1 MKEHDKD
8 PKFNVTEVQA
18 IEWLFRGGLTLEH
31 IWDSFSSRPTSILAK
46 ALRKFR
52 PTHVYLEIGTNELKT
67 ATHNEA
73 CAIQAYISDCVQW
86 VLSRGVKCVILRKI
100 LHRLPD
106 LRNIPHTAKYDQGLV
121 PAQFEENRQLVACGL
136 QRSLP
141 TAAILWA
148 HLQLEGANRFICDDG
163 VHLNIKGLK
172 IFYFSVRGAIL
183 RMKKS

>member
-1 MKEHDKD
+1 MRVLIIGHSFIRRLQGFMKEHDKD

-86 VLSRGVKCVILRKI
+86 VLARGVRCVILGKI
-100 LHRLPD
+100 
-106 LRNIPHTAKYDQGLV
+106 
-121 PAQFEENRQLVACGL
+121 
-136 QRSLP
+136 
-141 TAAILWA
+141 ILWGQIRVGPSQFGIPIFDRA
-148 HLQLEGANRFICDDG
+148 SWARVMGSD
-163 VHLNIKGLK
+163 
-172 IFYFSVRGAIL
+172 FYFTH
-183 RMKKS
+183 